1 MTAATPE
8 FIPGLT
14 LNRRFYFEVVRP
26 ILDHH
31 LAGLVH
37 SAALIGYGSDVLGFD
52 TPMSTDH
59 NWGPRLQIFLSD
71 KDHTS
76 YATEID
82 HLLRNHLPSTFASYP
97 VHFSQ
102 PREDGTQGQE
112 DYIGGPVNHLLQ
124 IQTLDEFFELSLCM
138 RADAPLTNWDWLAL
152 PEQRLLEST
161 AGEVFHDG
169 LGTLIPARARF
180 AYYPQD
186 VWKVRLAGQWARIAS
201 EEAFVGRTGD
211 LGDDV
216 GSWLVTAR
224 ITRDLMRLSFL
235 YARRYAPYSKWLG
248 TSFAYLP
255 IAVDLMPH
263 MQALTT
269 APDWHVREQH
279 LVALY
284 TRLAAEHNSA
294 NITEPVAEA
303 TRNYYGRPFQ
313 VIFGGRFA
321 DAISATIRDPNLRNL
336 AMIGA
341 VDQFTDSD
349 AVNSNAC
356 IAAKLKS
363 IYGPR

>member
-1 MTAATPE
+1 
-8 FIPGLT
+8 
-14 LNRRFYFEVVRP
+14 
-26 ILDHH
+26 
-31 LAGLVH
+31 
-37 SAALIGYGSDVLGFD
+37 
-52 TPMSTDH
+52 
-59 NWGPRLQIFLSD
+59 
-71 KDHTS
+71 
-76 YATEID
+76 
-82 HLLRNHLPSTFASYP
+82 
-97 VHFSQ
+97 
-102 PREDGTQGQE
+102 
-112 DYIGGPVNHLLQ
+112 
-124 IQTLDEFFELSLCM
+124 
-138 RADAPLTNWDWLAL
+138 
-152 PEQRLLEST
+152 
-161 AGEVFHDG
+161 
-169 LGTLIPARARF
+169 
-180 AYYPQD
+180 
-186 VWKVRLAGQWARIAS
+186 
-201 EEAFVGRTGD
+201 
-211 LGDDV
+211 
-216 GSWLVTAR
+216 
-224 ITRDLMRLSFL
+224 MRLSFL